1 MWGPFLKEE
10 YMDEKTSAVLG
21 MLKGKCE
28 PKAYME
34 AYLYANGWHHDEW
47 SAGALMDMLEYK
59 NGRPEDM
66 GVTPRM
72 AKDLVMAKAAEM
84 GVSIDIS
91 EWDAYAE
98 IASAMS
104 AHWVTVNGELD
115 NAVIVATEHLYG
127 KHGRT

>member
-1 MWGPFLKEE
+1 
-10 YMDEKTSAVLG
+10 MDEKTSAVLG

-47 SAGALMDMLEYK
+47 SAGALMDMLEYR

-66 GVTPRM
+66 GVNPRM

-115 NAVIVATEHLYG
+115 NAVTVATEHLYG
-127 KHGRT
+127 KHGRS